1 MRLAPAHV
9 ELIRRTALQ
18 VLGEHAQVVLFGSRV
33 DDAALGGDVDL
44 LVTVPHAVDEPAVL
58 SARMASSI
66 SRAMGGRKVDV
77 VLQAPNLLP
86 QAIALVARQTGVR
99 L

>member
-1 MRLAPAHV
+1 MRLSPSHV
-9 ELIRRTALQ
+9 EMIRSTALQ
-18 VLGEHAQVVLFGSRV
+18 VLGEHAQVILFGSRA

-44 LVTVPHAVDEPAVL
+44 LVTVPYSVDEPAVL
-58 SARMASSI
+58 SARLASRI
-66 SRAMGGRKVDV
+66 SRAMDGRKVDV

-86 QAIALVARQTGVR
+86 QAIAQVARQTGVR